1 MNDFNSTLAN
11 GEILNQKSTNIKPNK
26 LKSRNLKYVLI
37 VQQDGNVILDV
48 RQNWI
53 AGNVIWATNTHGQG
67 TAPYHLKIEH
77 RIGIQ
82 LCYHSCC

>member
-26 LKSRNLKYVLI
+26 LKSRNLKYILI
-37 VQQDGNVILDV
+37 VQKDGNVILDV
-48 RQNWI
+48 RHNWR
-53 AGNVIWATNTHGQG
+53 ANNSVIWATNTHGQG
-67 TAPYHLKIEH
+67 TDPYHLKIEH

-82 LCYHSCC
+82 LCC